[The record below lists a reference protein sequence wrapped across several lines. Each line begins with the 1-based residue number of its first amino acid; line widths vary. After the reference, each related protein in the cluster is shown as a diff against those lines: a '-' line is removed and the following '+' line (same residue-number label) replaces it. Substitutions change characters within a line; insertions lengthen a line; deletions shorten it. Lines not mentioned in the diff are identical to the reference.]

1 MVACDRIND
10 QMKMLRLANIFR
22 VLLRFQ
28 HFVRRFKLRTL
39 VLRSILL
46 LLFLKLLNGC
56 ASSGYSPKLASVPA
70 DLPDA
75 EQCAAVWHDFQLSV
89 NMQGVFDAQDWPLP
103 GYEFLRLDRA
113 ASHLLQGRLNAG
125 QKLSWLELTYDRG
138 KLARQ
143 IENHKLAN
151 AYDMTLL
158 ENCLSRLL
166 PELAE
171 DSNFWSY
178 AHTQSFPD
186 RYSFGRQIFGLYYVF
201 RPVVS
206 WQVKALNERV
216 SSTFQLYESKQ
227 PWHLYSLREQSK
239 ASGLVPKLSD
249 PSPLRADLQESEAT
263 GASVVAVNRQLA
275 VSQQGVRSI
284 LNKDQQKNA
293 LGLPYFS
300 EAQTRA
306 LAEYYHP
313 IIALEFGHE
322 DDRVGRP
329 VNINGEWKVSEH
341 PRLFTSMTYVRWQ
354 GQWLP
359 QLVYH
364 WWYPARP
371 KVGLID
377 ILAGELDG
385 LIWRVTLDW
394 NGNVLFYDSIHPCG
408 CYHKVYPATPGIEF
422 RGTQEGEEKLMVLP
436 VVHPG
441 PEHRPVI
448 KISSIAHYVVG
459 LEFYQTSNSASDQL
473 SVASLGNTTDFYYEI
488 SAYDDLRWR
497 KSGDQYLFGS
507 DGLVQGTERL
517 ERFLLWNMGVVSPGT
532 MRQWGHHATA
542 FVSRRHFDDPMFFET
557 YFELTKTGT
566 K

>member
-1 MVACDRIND
+1 
-10 QMKMLRLANIFR
+10 ML
-22 VLLRFQ
+22 V
-28 HFVRRFKLRTL
+28 VRS
-39 VLRSILL
+39 VLL
-46 LLFLKLLNGC
+46 LLFLQLLNGC

-75 EQCAAVWHDFQLSV
+75 QQCAAVWHEFQLSV
-89 NMQGVFDAQDWPLP
+89 NVQGVFDAQDWPLP

-113 ASHLLQGRLNAG
+113 TSHLLQEDLSAA
-125 QKLSWLELTYDRG
+125 QKLSWLELTYDKG

-143 IENHKLAN
+143 IENHKLEN
-151 AYDMTLL
+151 AYDITSL

-178 AHTQSFPD
+178 ARTQSFPD
-186 RYSFGRQIFGLYYVF
+186 RYSLSRQIFGLYYVF
-201 RPVVS
+201 RPVVN

-216 SSTFQLYESKQ
+216 SSTFQRYESQ
-227 PWHLYSLREQSK
+227 HPWHLYSLREQSRAPRLAPTPA
-239 ASGLVPKLSD
+239 AS
-249 PSPLRADLQESEAT
+249 SPWRADLQENEFAGLSMA
-263 GASVVAVNRQLA
+263 AVRHQPHI
-275 VSQQGVRSI
+275 SQQGVRSI
-284 LNKDQQKNA
+284 LNRNQQKNA

-300 EAQTRA
+300 KAQTRA
-306 LAEYYHP
+306 LAEHYHP

-329 VNINGEWKVSEH
+329 VNVDGEWTVSEQ
-341 PRLFTSMTYVRWQ
+341 PGLFTSVSYVWWQ
-354 GQWLP
+354 DQWLP

-371 KVGLID
+371 KSALID

-394 NGNVLFYDSIHPCG
+394 DGNVLFYDSIHPCG
-408 CYHKVYPATPGIEF
+408 CYHKVYPAKPGIVF
-422 RGTQEGEEKLMVLP
+422 RGTQEDEERLMVLP
-436 VVHPG
+436 VVYPG

-459 LEFYQTSNSASDQL
+459 LEFNHTNNNSPDPL
-473 SVASLGNTTDFYYEI
+473 SVASLGNAENYYYEI
-488 SAYDDLRWR
+488 SAYDELRLQ
-497 KSGDQYLFGS
+497 KSGDQYLFGR
-507 DGLVQGTERL
+507 DGLVHGTERL
-517 ERFLLWNMGVVSPGT
+517 ERFLLWNMGVISPGT

-542 FVSRRHFDDPMFFET
+542 FVSRRHFDDPMLFET
-557 YFELTKTGT
+557 YFELTDAGT
-566 K
+566 N